1 MIKIKLQ
8 DYHLH
13 RNECLFRPYKQN
25 KLFNEV
31 GIEFV
36 TEGNDYDI
44 LWIGQASYMDKT
56 KSYKESVDMG
66 IEYVNQFKGQDVIML
81 DGQDSATLKG
91 SYDVF
96 VQTDSK
102 LLLKNTLYKDLK
114 NYARGSFPT
123 GRIYWNGSYP
133 NHKNN
138 YWLSVYDL
146 ETEKFQNVKL
156 SGTNWLSTVN
166 PTFHDYYQ
174 FKKDIDVFA
183 MFQYPAKQNFEW
195 KVETSNYYT
204 AHREKCIAEIKKLSP
219 NIKVVTAENGKVPL
233 QEYYNLMARSK
244 IVIAPFGYGEIA
256 PRDLESAMLGC
267 VLIKPDMGHVET
279 VPNIYNPE
287 TFIPCQWNF
296 GDLTALIG
304 ACLNDYELK
313 REYYVNNMKRTYRT
327 EYTDEKLVLHIYNLL
342 QGLEGY
348 GTHKI

>member
-56 KSYKESVDMG
+56 TSYKESVDMG
-66 IEYVNQFKGQDVIML
+66 IKFVNQFKGQEILML
-81 DGQDSATLKG
+81 DGQDSAALLG
-91 SYDVF
+91 SWDVF
-96 VQTDSK
+96 KETDAK
-102 LLLKNTLYKDLK
+102 LLLKNTVYKDK
-114 NYARGSFPT
+114 SNYVLD
-123 GRIYWNGSYP
+123 GRLYWPVSQLNE
-133 NHKNN
+133 
-138 YWLSVYDL
+138 LTDSVYSKDFS
-146 ETEKFQNVKL
+146 KIKL

-279 VPNIYNPE
+279 APNIYNPE
-287 TFIPCQWNF
+287 TFIPCQWDF

-313 REYYVNNMKRTYRT
+313 REYYVNNMKRSYRT
-327 EYTDEKLVLHIYNLL
+327 EYSDEKLVLHIYNLL
-342 QGLEGY
+342 KGLEGY